1 MIDKITVSK
10 DVHLLIIETCEQN
23 VLHGKRNF
31 EDVIKVNG
39 FRWKFI
45 LDYPDRS
52 NLIIWI
58 LKSEE
63 NSPAAENQR
72 DINLRKT
79 HQDL

>member
-1 MIDKITVSK
+1 MTDKITVSK

-52 NLIIWI
+52 NLII
-58 LKSEE
+58 
-63 NSPAAENQR
+63 
-72 DINLRKT
+72 
-79 HQDL
+79 

>member
-1 MIDKITVSK
+1 MIDRITVPK

-31 EDVIKVNG
+31 EDVIKVKD

-52 NLIIWI
+52 YLIIWV

-63 NSPAAENQR
+63 NSPAAEN
-72 DINLRKT
+72 
-79 HQDL
+79 